1 MYGLFLTSCSIQTL
15 QTAPE
20 EPDFST
26 TFVGLGIEEGTSQEV
41 KRRYEPTLIISHA
54 LLNILCF
61 VIDRNFVT
69 EDT

>member
-26 TFVGLGIEEGTSQEV
+26 NIVGLGIEEGTSQEV
-41 KRRYEPTLIISHA
+41 RGGMN
-54 LLNILCF
+54 LLSSSLMLY
-61 VIDRNFVT
+61 
-69 EDT
+69 